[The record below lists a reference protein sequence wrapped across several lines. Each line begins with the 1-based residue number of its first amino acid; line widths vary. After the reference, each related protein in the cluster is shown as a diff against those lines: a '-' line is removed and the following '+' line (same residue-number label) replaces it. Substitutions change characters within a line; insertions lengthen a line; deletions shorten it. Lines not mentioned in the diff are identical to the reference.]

1 MLSLA
6 VPNVLALPRQLSHLL
21 CVFTPSVR
29 DGWRGREGGRLLG
42 EGVNNTN
49 LHLLMCP
56 LSTLLCLCIFYYDWY
71 FFFLLPLRF
80 FLLPFL
86 FSFIFGLWSFI
97 FIDSWLKKKQQ
108 AHVVDLFS
116 IFYEPLTVP
125 AFRIWHNFRTALRL
139 LKVTF
144 NNLLVKWKVSLSQQE
159 GIGKWGFDT
168 RLELPIEIFI
178 S

>member
-21 CVFTPSVR
+21 CVFTPWVR

-97 FIDSWLKKKQQ
+97 FIDSWLKKKNRRRM
-108 AHVVDLFS
+108 L
-116 IFYEPLTVP
+116 LTCL
-125 AFRIWHNFRTALRL
+125 AFFMSHWQCQHFAFGTTFGQRCDSWKSHLIICL
-139 LKVTF
+139 LNEK
-144 NNLLVKWKVSLSQQE
+144 LA
-159 GIGKWGFDT
+159 
-168 RLELPIEIFI
+168 
-178 S
+178 